1 MQYSNRCRSYHR
13 QRLAAGTAVIRA
25 MPLGCT
31 FCGLISLCRLA
42 ATPTKSQ
49 ARNPPMFLFVSLSRG
64 YPVLTHVNIPFLR
77 THGIIRHIYGYARGS
92 CGVCQ
97 QRHCVLTLV
106 YVPSQQRPF
115 AVYAVAY
122 DLSNKVIL
130 LLFPVVCTLSIF
142 NRWIRC
148 YPGSSSCVDPLLGH
162 CG

>member
-1 MQYSNRCRSYHR
+1 MQYSNISYHR
-13 QRLAAGTAVIRA
+13 QRLAAGTAVVMV

-31 FCGLISLCRLA
+31 CCGLFSLWQPPQRNRR
-42 ATPTKSQ
+42 
-49 ARNPPMFLFVSLSRG
+49 ARYPPMFLFASLSRG
-64 YPVLTHVNIPFLR
+64 HPVLTHVNLPFLR
-77 THGIIRHIYGYARGS
+77 THGITRLIHGYARGS

-106 YVPSQQRPF
+106 YVPSQLRPF